1 MTSCCDGPFGAV
13 NPLDRPSW
21 LTADPSSTASVPV
34 LLLSDTDLQGRFT

>member
-1 MTSCCDGPFGAV
+1 
-13 NPLDRPSW
+13 